1 MEDILNEPEAPEI
14 EESDDLDDEVQE
26 PIKGKKGG
34 YRVGAGRKAGSKNL
48 VSIKKAI
55 LEYMSPQELKN
66 LVNRLK
72 KWAKTDKKVAMFL
85 AEQVF
90 GKAKTSGSMQVGGA
104 VMHIGKMLDEL
115 ESQKTIVL
123 PKEQYYVGDPIPR
136 PSTTGQNLE
145 IEES

>member
-1 MEDILNEPEAPEI
+1 MEDILNEPEAV
-14 EESDDLDDEVQE
+14 SEV
-26 PIKGKKGG
+26 KGKKGG
-34 YRVGAGRKAGSKNL
+34 FRIGAGRKAGSKNL

-55 LEYMSPQELKN
+55 LEYMSPQELQN

-90 GKAKTSGSMQVGGA
+90 GKAKTSGSVQVGGA

-115 ESQKTIVL
+115 ESQKFIKI
-123 PKEQYYVGDPIPR
+123 PKEEYHVGDIR
-136 PSTTGQNLE
+136 PETPVEGVE
-145 IEES
+145 IEKSLPNQR